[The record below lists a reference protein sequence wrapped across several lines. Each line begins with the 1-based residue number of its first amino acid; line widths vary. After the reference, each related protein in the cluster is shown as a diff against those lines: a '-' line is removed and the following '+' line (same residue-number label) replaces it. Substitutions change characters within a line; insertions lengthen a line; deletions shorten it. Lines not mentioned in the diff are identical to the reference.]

1 MKSRLERLIG
11 IFVPTRNAQRT
22 LQTLRGMGL
31 QYDGFRFRRVSGLV
45 GIPLAGPLSAQNE
58 SILRAELGDIRLEEA
73 LFETVPARPR
83 NLRDAVQTI
92 IPSKLLS
99 ALPRSLDVVGD
110 IAITEFSPDLEPYSA
125 EVGKGILQ
133 INPHIRLV
141 LKKTGEVAGMHRT
154 RELQILAGSG
164 GMETVHREFGCSYRV
179 DVGTVYFNPRLG
191 HERRRVANQV
201 LPHDVVVDMFAGV
214 GPYSILIAKLQPHA
228 KVYALDI
235 NPSAVKYLKDNIL
248 ANGVT
253 GRVIPQL
260 GDTRHLAEESIRLT
274 ADRVIMNL
282 PSSAENF
289 LDAASHILKI
299 DGGYIHF
306 YSFAQR
312 GVDLNAVKEQF
323 RTSLLGQKRRV
334 KAFSY
339 CNVIREISPTRVQI
353 AVEALVN

>member
-11 IFVPTRNAQRT
+11 IFVPTRDAQRA

-31 QYDGFRFRRVSGLV
+31 QRDGFRFQRVGGLV
-45 GIPLAGPLSAQNE
+45 AIPLTGPLSAQNE
-58 SILRAELGDIRLEEA
+58 RILRAELGEIRLEEA
-73 LFETVPARPR
+73 SFETVPTRPR

-99 ALPRSLDVVGD
+99 ALPRSLDIVGD
-110 IAITEFSPDLEPYSA
+110 IAITEFSPELEPYSA

-133 INPHIRLV
+133 VNPHIRLV
-141 LKKTGEVAGMHRT
+141 LKKTGEVTGVHRT
-154 RELQILAGSG
+154 RGLQILAGSG
-164 GMETVHREFGCSYRV
+164 RMETVHREFGCSYHL

-214 GPYSILIAKLQPHA
+214 GPYSILIAKLQPCA
-228 KVYALDI
+228 KVFALDI
-235 NPSAVKYLKDNIL
+235 NPSAVKYLKENIL
-248 ANGVT
+248 ANEVT
-253 GRVIPQL
+253 DRVTPRL
-260 GDTRHLAEESIRLT
+260 GDTRQLAEGSIQLT

-299 DGGYIHF
+299 NGGYIHF
-306 YSFAQR
+306 YCFAQR
-312 GVDLNAVKEQF
+312 GANLNAVKEQF
-323 RTSLLGQKRRV
+323 RVSLLGQKRKV
-334 KAFSY
+334 KSFSY
-339 CNVIREISPTRVQI
+339 CNVIREISPKRVQI
-353 AVEALVN
+353 VVDALVN